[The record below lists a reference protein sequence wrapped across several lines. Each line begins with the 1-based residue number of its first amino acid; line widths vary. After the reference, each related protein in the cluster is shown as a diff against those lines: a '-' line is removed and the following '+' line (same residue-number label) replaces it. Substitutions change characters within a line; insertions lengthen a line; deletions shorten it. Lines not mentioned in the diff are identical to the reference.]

1 LFFKPIIGKFVFV
14 FLLVFSVDS
23 NGDVT
28 EKGND
33 SIRHEPSGPTN
44 SECKELLEGRASFIG
59 DVIYIILDDY
69 DKGRLTTDQL
79 ALLKK
84 AKWNIINEV
93 QFKIPDADIE
103 KLASIRFIG
112 TSGDDI
118 DGL

>member
-1 LFFKPIIGKFVFV
+1 
-14 FLLVFSVDS
+14 
-23 NGDVT
+23 
-28 EKGND
+28 
-33 SIRHEPSGPTN
+33 
-44 SECKELLEGRASFIG
+44 
-59 DVIYIILDDY
+59 
-69 DKGRLTTDQL
+69 LTTKQL
-79 ALLKK
+79 EFFRK